1 MAGVTAA
8 QALSL
13 GADFAYLKK
22 RSPPTAP
29 TGYYDWQITTDPTDD
44 REGHSIV
51 TNLISKVESAKSQG
65 VYVPN
70 PRDVDAFLDTAVNPD
85 GVDDRKGA
93 FPTGLGI
100 ISRLDPNSRLA
111 KKLNDSAVGL
121 LYNTIP
127 HPPEAFLGPDYCYRQ
142 ADGGGNNLEN
152 PNSGRAGTAYARS
165 VQGKTGLPHSS
176 LPDPGLV
183 FDSVLKRKGIV
194 NHAAGFSTM
203 IFAFASIVTHSLFR
217 TDHKNIH
224 INNAS
229 SYLDLSPLYGDNQ
242 AAQDKVRDK
251 ASGRGLLYP
260 DTFSE
265 ERLLFLPPATSVL
278 LVLFS
283 RNHNYIAERL
293 LKINERRLWSD
304 PPPTDPVKR
313 ALQDEQIF
321 QTARLVN
328 GGQFMSTVMSDYVG
342 GFLGASEGSN
352 WTLDA
357 FDIIDKKDLKV
368 ERGRGNH
375 VSVEFNIMYRWHFTL
390 AAPEQKWTED
400 IFNKAFDGK
409 PFDQAL
415 KRGRDGKF
423 SDDDLARILH
433 TAIETPGGAYR
444 GRGTPEVFRLVE
456 IMGIEQSRSWGVC
469 TMNEFRK
476 FLGLKVFETFED
488 WNPDPEIANAARR
501 LYGHVD
507 NLELY
512 TGLQAEATVPLSDRL
527 RIACGYTTVRA
538 VLGDAISLIR
548 GDRFYTSDFTPNNL
562 TTWGFHDC
570 QLPVGGGQGGFLA
583 KLIFRHLPLHFPW
596 NSVYALYPFF
606 TPEKMKDSLTK
617 QGTTSKY
624 SFDHPTPLPVPKVLN
639 TFTGIKTVWNDPQRF
654 KVAYEKVGYGSALV
668 CDDPK
673 QHDADRALILHG
685 LFPDKDSL
693 TRYAAWVSAAIKA
706 KIEEKSWKYT
716 NVTGNYVDIVKD
728 VVNGVA
734 AHWAADKLVRICF
747 SPQRLLLIPS
757 SRRAFRSKQRTI
769 LVGSSL
775 KTSFSRCLP
784 PCSRTLHVTSLAFD
798 EPETN
803 FALHEASAVAGIKI
817 AALLARSI
825 SQVTPA
831 LSPTI
836 IGKITST
843 ATSLIWS
850 PKNEPWFPFLSRL
863 AATGRP
869 IDELIGNIVAVAV
882 GSSVTW
888 AHAATNV
895 IDFYLSDA
903 RAKQRE
909 HIIELVNGKGPD
921 NDTLLRGYVSEA
933 MRLKPQYNGLWRKA
947 VVDAV
952 VYQGPGLPPMDIK
965 AGDWIWGSWRNAHL
979 DPLEF
984 PDPTTVNPR
993 RPASVY
999 SNLNGTGFHVCAGVP
1014 FTVITVAEILKIVFA
1029 LKNVRR
1035 APGNAGILRGY
1046 TEIRRETETDIFIQ
1060 RNGTIGLWPGSLH
1073 LTRSIKAH
1081 ARQSASYLWESQKVG
1096 RIDGFKHHRTWIMV
1110 SVVTLVHVDTR
1121 GKGEIQRTKHVKGL
1135 LRSPTQASIFLLPI
1149 LFTVLVRELV
1159 VVLDDE

>member
-13 GADFAYLKK
+13 GADFTYLKK

-51 TNLISKVESAKSQG
+51 TNLVSKVESAKSQG
-65 VYVPN
+65 VYVPK
-70 PRDVDAFLDTAVNPD
+70 PRDVDAFLDTVVHPAD
-85 GVDDRKGA
+85 VDDRKGA
-93 FPTGLGI
+93 FGTGLGI
-100 ISRLDPNSRLA
+100 ISRLDPSSGLA
-111 KKLNDSAVGL
+111 KKLNDSAIGL

-165 VQGKTGLPHSS
+165 VQGKAGLPYSS

-217 TDHKNIH
+217 TDHQNIH

-293 LKINERRLWSD
+293 LKINERKLWSD
-304 PPPTDPVKR
+304 PPPTDPIKR

-328 GGQFMSTVMSDYVG
+328 GGQFMSTIMSDYVG

-357 FDIIDKKDLKV
+357 FGIIDNKDLKV

-375 VSVEFNIMYRWHFTL
+375 VSVEFNIMYRLNLSDL
-390 AAPEQKWTED
+390 ATISKVFDDVAPNPAERT
-400 IFNKAFDGK
+400 FFG
-409 PFDQAL
+409 L
-415 KRGRDGKF
+415 KRGPDGKF

-476 FLGLKVFETFED
+476 SLGLKVFETFED
-488 WNPDPEIANAARR
+488 WNPDPEIAHDGQKSLIKTTKQNAARQF
-501 LYGHVD
+501 YGHVD

-548 GDRFYTSDFTPNNL
+548 GDRFYTSDFTPTNL

-583 KLIFRHLPLHFPW
+583 KLIFRHLPRHFPW

-617 QGTTSKY
+617 QGTASKY
-624 SFDHPTPLPVPKVLN
+624 SFDHPTPLPVPKILN

-673 QHDADRALILHG
+673 QHDADRALILHA

-693 TRYAAWVSAAIKA
+693 TQYAAWVSAAIKA

-716 NVTGNYVDIVKD
+716 NVAGNYVDIVKD

-734 AHWAADKLVRICF
+734 AHWAADKLVSTHF
-747 SPQRLLLIPS
+747 SPTTTS
-757 SRRAFRSKQRTI
+757 SHPLFKTGI
-769 LVGSSL
+769 SL
-775 KTSFSRCLP
+775 KTEDNPRGVFTENEFFEMLA
-784 PCSRTLHVTSLAFD
+784 TL
-798 EPETN
+798 PETN

-817 AALLARSI
+817 AALLAKSI
-825 SQVTPA
+825 IEVTPA
-831 LSPTI
+831 SSPTI

-869 IDELIGNIVAVAV
+869 IDELVGNIVAVAV

-903 RAKQRE
+903 RTKERE
-909 HIIELVNGKGPD
+909 HITELVNNTGPD
-921 NDTLLRGYVSEA
+921 SDTLLRGYVSEA

-947 VVDAV
+947 VVDAI
-952 VYQGPGLPPMDIK
+952 VYQGPGLPPVDIK

-993 RPASVY
+993 RPASAY
-999 SNLNGTGFHVCAGVP
+999 NNLNGTGFHVCAGVP

-1029 LKNVRR
+1029 LKNVHR
-1035 APGNAGILRGY
+1035 APGSAGILRGY

-1073 LTRSIKAH
+1073 LT
-1081 ARQSASYLWESQKVG
+1081 Y
-1096 RIDGFKHHRTWIMV
+1096 
-1110 SVVTLVHVDTR
+1110 
-1121 GKGEIQRTKHVKGL
+1121 
-1135 LRSPTQASIFLLPI
+1135 
-1149 LFTVLVRELV
+1149 
-1159 VVLDDE
+1159 DD

>member
-1 MAGVTAA
+1 MAGVTVA

-13 GADFAYLKK
+13 GADVVHLKK
-22 RSPPTAP
+22 RSPPIAP

-51 TNLISKVESAKSQG
+51 TNLISKAEALKAQG

-70 PRDVDAFLDTAVNPD
+70 PRDVDAFLDATINPTAI
-85 GVDDRKGA
+85 DDRKGA
-93 FPTGLGI
+93 FATGLGI
-100 ISRLDPNSRLA
+100 ISRLDPDSDLG
-111 KKLNDSAVGL
+111 KKLNNAAIGQ

-142 ADGGGNNLEN
+142 ADGGGNNLES
-152 PNSGRAGTAYARS
+152 PNYGRAGSAYARS
-165 VQGKTGLPHSS
+165 VQGKSGLPYSS
-176 LPDPGLV
+176 LPDAGLV

-194 NHAAGFSTM
+194 NHAAGLSTL

-217 TDHKNIH
+217 TDLKNVH

-304 PPPTDPVKR
+304 PPPTDPAKR

-328 GGQFMSTVMSDYVG
+328 GGHFMSTIMGDYVA
-342 GFLGASEGSN
+342 GFLGAAEGSN
-352 WTLDA
+352 FYLDP
-357 FDIIDKKDLKV
+357 FDVIDTKDLKV
-368 ERGRGNH
+368 DRGRGNH
-375 VSVEFNIMYRWHFTL
+375 VSVEFNIMYRWHFIL
-390 AAPEQKWTED
+390 SAPEQKWTED
-400 IFNKAFDGK
+400 IFNQAFGGK
-409 PFDQAL
+409 PFDQLNLSDLGTVAKVFDDVAPNPADRTFFGL
-415 KRGRDGKF
+415 KRGTDGRF
-423 SDDDLARILH
+423 SDDDLARVLH

-444 GRGTPEVFRLVE
+444 GRGTPEVLRLVE
-456 IMGIEQSRSWGVC
+456 LMGIEQARSWGVC

-476 FLGLKVFETFED
+476 FLGLKEFETFED

-512 TGLQAEATVPLSDRL
+512 IGLQAEATVPVTDTLS
-527 RIACGYTTVRA
+527 IACGYTTVRA
-538 VLGDAISLIR
+538 VLGDAIALIR
-548 GDRFYTSDFTPNNL
+548 GDRFYTSDFTPTNL

-570 QLPVGGGQGGFLA
+570 QLPVGGGQGGFLS
-583 KLIFRHLPLHFPW
+583 KLILRHLPRHFPW

-606 TPEKMKDSLTK
+606 TPEKMKTSLTK
-617 QGTTSKY
+617 QGTASKY
-624 SFDHPTPLPVPKVLN
+624 SFDHPTAVPLPKILN

-673 QHDADRALILHG
+673 QHDADRAMILHA

-693 TRYAAWVSAAIKA
+693 NQYAAWVSASIKA

-716 NVTGNYVDIVKD
+716 NVAGNYVDIVKD
-728 VVNGVA
+728 ILNAVA
-734 AHWAADKLVRICF
+734 AHFAADKLTGI
-747 SPQRLLLIPS
+747 
-757 SRRAFRSKQRTI
+757 
-769 LVGSSL
+769 SL
-775 KTSFSRCLP
+775 KTKDNPRGVYTENELFDMLATLFTYVP
-784 PCSRTLHVTSLAFD
+784 PIVAR
-798 EPETN
+798 TN
-803 FALHEASAVAGIKI
+803 FSLHEASTTCGVNI
-817 AALLARSI
+817 AALLAKSI
-825 SQVTPA
+825 IEVTPA
-831 LSPTI
+831 SSPTVL
-836 IGKITST
+836 GKITSA

-869 IDELIGNIVAVAV
+869 IDELVGNIVAVAV

-903 RAKQRE
+903 RTKERE
-909 HIIELVNGKGPD
+909 HILELVKTKGPE

-952 VYQGPGLPPMDIK
+952 VAQGPNLPPVDIK
-965 AGDWIWGSWRNAHL
+965 SGDWIWGSWRNAHL

-993 RPASVY
+993 RPASAY
-999 SNLNGTGFHVCAGVP
+999 ANLNGTGFHVCAGVS
-1014 FTVITVAEILKIVFA
+1014 FTVITVAEILKIVFT

-1035 APGNAGILRGY
+1035 APGNAGTLRGY

-1060 RNGTIGLWPGSLH
+1060 RNGTVGLWPGSMY
-1073 LTRSIKAH
+1073 LT
-1081 ARQSASYLWESQKVG
+1081 Y
-1096 RIDGFKHHRTWIMV
+1096 
-1110 SVVTLVHVDTR
+1110 
-1121 GKGEIQRTKHVKGL
+1121 
-1135 LRSPTQASIFLLPI
+1135 
-1149 LFTVLVRELV
+1149 
-1159 VVLDDE
+1159 DD